1 VFGEDAIRGGIQ
13 DTQSVRGEIRTENN
27 TGKEKQVMN
36 GKLRAL
42 FVSMLV
48 ASLSMASG
56 ALAQQELVM
65 GPYFQTLK
73 SNDRI
78 DASIERGR
86 KLFNELGCA
95 GCHPRGGTI
104 GGTAVDA
111 SGNRMNIE
119 IPSLH
124 NIALHYPRRAAS
136 GFMATIGMMND
147 L

>member
-1 VFGEDAIRGGIQ
+1 MTSKYSIVGLAVTAVYF
-13 DTQSVRGEIRTENN
+13 
-27 TGKEKQVMN
+27 
-36 GKLRAL
+36 
-42 FVSMLV
+42 LV
-48 ASLSMASG
+48 LSLSGLAH
-56 ALAQQELVM
+56 AQQKKEMIM

-73 SNDRI
+73 SNDMI
-78 DASIERGR
+78 DASIARGQ

-119 IPSLH
+119 IPTLRGS
-124 NIALHYPRRAAS
+124 ALHYPRRAAS
-136 GFMATIGMMND
+136 GFMATIGTMND

>member
-1 VFGEDAIRGGIQ
+1 MQGKWKTTGIAAFI
-13 DTQSVRGEIRTENN
+13 SIF
-27 TGKEKQVMN
+27 
-36 GKLRAL
+36 LAL
-42 FVSMLV
+42 
-48 ASLSMASG
+48 SLP
-56 ALAQQELVM
+56 ALLYAQQKKEIVM

-78 DASIERGR
+78 DASIARGR

-119 IPSLH
+119 IPALK
-124 NIALHYPRRAAS
+124 NAALHYPRRAAS
-136 GFMATIGMMND
+136 GFMATIGTMND

>member
-1 VFGEDAIRGGIQ
+1 MNVKKVVLAW
-13 DTQSVRGEIRTENN
+13 SVCSFLTAA
-27 TGKEKQVMN
+27 M
-36 GKLRAL
+36 LPH
-42 FVSMLV
+42 VSQ
-48 ASLSMASG
+48 
-56 ALAQQELVM
+56 AQQKKKELVM

-78 DASIERGR
+78 DVSIARGQ

-111 SGNRMNIE
+111 TGNRMDIP
-119 IPSLH
+119 IPSLRGA
-124 NIALHYPRRAAS
+124 ALHYPRRAAS
-136 GFMATIGMMND
+136 GFMATIGTMND

>member
-1 VFGEDAIRGGIQ
+1 MSKRITGRLSFAFSIALVFALGSVGG
-13 DTQSVRGEIRTENN
+13 
-27 TGKEKQVMN
+27 
-36 GKLRAL
+36 
-42 FVSMLV
+42 
-48 ASLSMASG
+48 AS
-56 ALAQQELVM
+56 AQQKKKELIM

-78 DASIERGR
+78 DASIKRGQ

-111 SGNRMNIE
+111 TGNRMNIQ
-119 IPSLH
+119 IPTLRGA
-124 NIALHYPRRAAS
+124 ALHYPRRAAS
-136 GFMATIGMMND
+136 GFMGTIGTMND

>member
-1 VFGEDAIRGGIQ
+1 MKGKIGKIGI
-13 DTQSVRGEIRTENN
+13 T
-27 TGKEKQVMN
+27 
-36 GKLRAL
+36 
-42 FVSMLV
+42 
-48 ASLSMASG
+48 
-56 ALAQQELVM
+56 ALASFFLALSLPGLLHAQKKKELAM

-73 SNDRI
+73 ANDRI
-78 DASIERGR
+78 DVSITRGR

-111 SGNRMNIE
+111 SGNRMDIE
-119 IPSLH
+119 IPTLRGA
-124 NIALHYPRRAAS
+124 ALHYPRRAAS

>member
-1 VFGEDAIRGGIQ
+1 MKNKATLFF
-13 DTQSVRGEIRTENN
+13 
-27 TGKEKQVMN
+27 
-36 GKLRAL
+36 AL
-42 FVSMLV
+42 FLLLSLSV
-48 ASLSMASG
+48 ASSG
-56 ALAQQELVM
+56 YAQQKQLTM

-73 SNDRI
+73 SNDYV
-78 DASIERGR
+78 DASIARGK

-111 SGNRMNIE
+111 TGTRMNIE
-119 IPSLH
+119 IPTLR

-136 GFMATIGMMND
+136 GFMASIGTMND